1 MRSSS
6 PIITK
11 ESYERER
18 EKERERER
26 ETVLALKDDASGTLG
41 VDDKEFVTHLQSGK
55 FISQMFKHVEHIN
68 WQTLGST

>member
-18 EKERERER
+18 ERDRQ
-26 ETVLALKDDASGTLG
+26 TASAPNDDASGTLG
-41 VDDKEFVTHLQSGK
+41 ADDKEFVTHLQLGK
-55 FISQMFKHVEHIN
+55 FISQMFKYVERVN
-68 WQTLGST
+68 

>member
-18 EKERERER
+18 DRQ
-26 ETVLALKDDASGTLG
+26 TASAPNDDASGTLG
-41 VDDKEFVTHLQSGK
+41 ADDKEFVTHLQLGK
-55 FISQMFKHVEHIN
+55 FISQMFKYVERVN
-68 WQTLGST
+68 

>member
-18 EKERERER
+18 ER
-26 ETVLALKDDASGTLG
+26 ETTSAHKDDASSTLG
-41 VDDKEFVTHLQSGK
+41 VDDKEFVTHLQSRK
-55 FISQMFKHVEHIN
+55 FISQMFKYVERIN